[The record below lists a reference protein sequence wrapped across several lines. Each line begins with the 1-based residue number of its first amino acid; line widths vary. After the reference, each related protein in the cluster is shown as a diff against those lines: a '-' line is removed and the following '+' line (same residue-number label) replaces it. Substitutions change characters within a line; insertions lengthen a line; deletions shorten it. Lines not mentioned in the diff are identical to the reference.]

1 MIGQLHLSYPI
12 GVVDSYKLRRK
23 KMSRANKVK
32 DDQYLVSQLLM
43 DNVITTCL
51 FPYIHEGKGYKLDK
65 EVTGLNRAH
74 GFDLIDS
81 AELAK
86 EDQLTQLRPFEDNYF
101 YELKEKFGFT
111 ISKTWKSRT
120 IEVVLTI
127 VPDQTKGSDSHLSEL
142 ITIRNTESKQWLVVG
157 NIREHRIAATNKFE
171 YQSSECACG
180 SLFGDWSTH
189 RNTWIY
195 KSESLSLA
203 NVLKT
208 ARDAYEEACDD
219 VCHI

>member
-1 MIGQLHLSYPI
+1 MNQ
-12 GVVDSYKLRRK
+12 
-23 KMSRANKVK
+23 ANKVK
-32 DDQYLVSQLLM
+32 DDRYFVSQLLM
-43 DNVITTCL
+43 DNDITTRL
-51 FPYIHEGKGYKLDK
+51 FPYIHEGRRYKLDK
-65 EVTGLNRAH
+65 VVTGTKRSH
-74 GFDLIDS
+74 GFDLINS
-81 AELAK
+81 AKLA
-86 EDQLTQLRPFEDNYF
+86 EDQLTQLHLFEDSYF

-111 ISKTWKSRT
+111 MAKTWKSRN

-127 VPDQTKGSDSHLSEL
+127 VPDQTKGSNSHLVEL

-171 YQSSECACG
+171 YHSSECACE

-203 NVLKT
+203 SVLQT
-208 ARDAYEEACDD
+208 AQDAYEEACDD